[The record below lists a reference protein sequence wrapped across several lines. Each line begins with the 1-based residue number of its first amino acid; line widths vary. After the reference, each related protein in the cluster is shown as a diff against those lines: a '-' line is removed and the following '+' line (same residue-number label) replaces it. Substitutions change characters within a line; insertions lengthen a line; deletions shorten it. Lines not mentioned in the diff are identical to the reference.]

1 MKKMDMKDRVRKP
14 VYEGTRMAEGAVV
27 GVGAGIRDGLDDTI
41 GRGKTWAL
49 LMGIALIAMVYF
61 GSKHP
66 DPRAAA
72 LREVTIAPQ
81 AAPILQAAPEPLPVV
96 GGGSELVL
104 RDFDVPYKGE
114 FMAAGQEY
122 DIPWQI
128 IAALAQAESAMNPR
142 AVSSDGY
149 ASRGLCQFIPATW
162 TEVTG
167 KWGYSWDDAFVP
179 HKNVRAAAAYLST
192 LRGQVPRK
200 AGDTEADLVYKILVS
215 YNWGIG
221 NTQKYGA
228 DAAPAVTRAYAA
240 KILENA
246 GYLD

>member
-1 MKKMDMKDRVRKP
+1 
-14 VYEGTRMAEGAVV
+14 
-27 GVGAGIRDGLDDTI
+27 LDDTI
-41 GRGKTWAL
+41 GRGKTWAI
-49 LMGIALIAMVYF
+49 LMGIALIATMYF
-61 GSKHP
+61 GSGYP

-72 LREVTIAPQ
+72 PREVTTIPQ

-96 GGGSELVL
+96 GSELVL
-104 RDFDVPYKGE
+104 REFDVKYKGE
-114 FMAAGQEY
+114 MMAAAKEF

-149 ASRGLCQFIPATW
+149 ASRGLCQFIPTTW

-192 LRGQVPRK
+192 LRGLVCKP
-200 AGDTEADLVYKILVS
+200 GMNEADCVFACCVA
-215 YNWGIG
+215 YNWGPG
-221 NTQKYGA
+221 NVMKHGA

-240 KILENA
+240 RILENA